1 MIVQDN
7 PYRGRGIEGLWSG
20 EATWPST
27 DAGAVAG
34 LLARCPAFGATPLLA
49 AAGLAERAGVAEVSL
64 KDERSRM
71 GLGSFKALGAAYV
84 IARDACAAAG
94 PEAGDASLSGALSG
108 PLSGKVYVAASA
120 GNHGL
125 SVAAGA
131 RVFGATAVVY
141 LSRSVPEA
149 FAGRLRAY
157 GARVERAGATYEASM
172 AAAAEAAER
181 HGWVLLS
188 DASWPG
194 YVAIPRRVM
203 EGYLQM
209 IAETVD
215 AMPAPPTHV
224 FLQAGVGGMA
234 ASIAALARER
244 WGDAPLTVVVE
255 PKAAPALVESIR
267 AGRAVVASGPVSCM
281 GRLDCKE
288 PSLLALA
295 GLARDADAFATI
307 DEEEVLAGVA
317 ALRAAGLATTPSG
330 GAGVAALLTAAAGP
344 EREALRLRPDS
355 RVLAFLSE
363 GVEAP

>member
-84 IARDACAAAG
+84 IARDACAAK
-94 PEAGDASLSGALSG
+94 PEAGDASLSGA
-108 PLSGKVYVAASA
+108 LSGKVYVAASA

-131 RVFGATAVVY
+131 WVFGATAVVY
-141 LSRSVPEA
+141 LSASVPEA
-149 FAGRLRAY
+149 FAGRLRAC

-188 DASWPG
+188 DTSWPG
-194 YVAIPRRVM
+194 YVAIPHRVM

-209 IAETVD
+209 IAEAVD

-234 ASIAALARER
+234 ASVAALARER
-244 WGDAPLTVVVE
+244 WGDAPAIVVVE

-267 AGRAVVASGPVSCM
+267 AGRAVATSGPASCM

-307 DEEEVLAGVA
+307 GEEEARAGVA

-330 GAGVAALLTAAAGP
+330 AAGVAALLTAAAGP